1 MIYNSHHLALAA
13 HRPYQPGKENTP
25 EIEIVER
32 MRERVRMKDT
42 DLGISLQNRIEDLQE
57 LLAAYRGGMIKE
69 TDK

>member
-1 MIYNSHHLALAA
+1 MINNSHHVGLEG
-13 HRPYQPGKENTP
+13 HRPYEPGKENTP